1 MSENN
6 QNNQTSCKYCEEL
19 KKTCDYCSLTY
30 DWMRNSHA
38 VGSYYYEKTSG
49 VIVGHT
55 RLADTMDSFWIAS
68 AISHPSVQ
76 EKYISEDHAKV
87 KIEALIKKHNKFEA
101 YRAYNQKKR
110 EEFELA
116 KMEKKEQSLR
126 DSDNLQEKRR
136 KNYFW

>member
-6 QNNQTSCKYCEEL
+6 CKYCEEL

-30 DWMRNSHA
+30 DWMRNCSA

-55 RLADTMDSFWIAS
+55 RLADSMDSFWIAS
-68 AISHPSVQ
+68 AMSHPSVQ
-76 EKYISEDHAKV
+76 EKYISEDHAKA
-87 KIEALIKKHNKFEA
+87 KIEALIKKHNQFEA
-101 YRAYNQKKR
+101 YRAYLQKKR
-110 EEFELA
+110 EELELA

-126 DSDNLQEKRR
+126 DSEKTQQEQRR

>member
-6 QNNQTSCKYCEEL
+6 CKYCKEL

-30 DWMRNSHA
+30 DWMRNAHA

-55 RLADTMDSFWIAS
+55 KLADSMDSFWIAS
-68 AISHPSVQ
+68 AMSHPSVQ
-76 EKYISEDHAKV
+76 EKYISEDHAKA
-87 KIEALIKKHNKFEA
+87 KIEALIKKHNQFEA
-101 YRAYNQKKR
+101 YRAYLQKRR

-116 KMEKKEQSLR
+116 KMEKEEQRWR